1 MHLQN
6 GQYEKNLI
14 NEFKTMKYTCVDY
27 RSEMKLLGLKRR
39 LEEDNLSEEEKARII
54 GEIEELE
61 EEMKMG

>member
-1 MHLQN
+1 
-6 GQYEKNLI
+6 
-14 NEFKTMKYTCVDY
+14 MKYTCVDY